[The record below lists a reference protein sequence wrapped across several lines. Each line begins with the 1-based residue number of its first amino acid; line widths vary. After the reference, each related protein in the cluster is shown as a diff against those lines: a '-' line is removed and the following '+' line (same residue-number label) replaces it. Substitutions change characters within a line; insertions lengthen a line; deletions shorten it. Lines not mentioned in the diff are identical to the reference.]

1 MNKAG
6 LKIAL
11 NIGLRTGLLVL
22 IVMVSGCAAKVV
34 SSGPRSVVISG
45 SDDKVA
51 DAQKLA
57 DKECQK
63 HGRFAQLRREPTQS
77 SDRFIFDCVQ

>member
-1 MNKAG
+1 MLIREMTMKKPG
-6 LKIAL
+6 LILLIAL
-11 NIGLRTGLLVL
+11 L
-22 IVMVSGCAAKVV
+22 SGCAAKVI
-34 SSGPRSVVISG
+34 SSGPRSVVVSA

-63 HGRFAQLRREPTQS
+63 HNRFAQLRREPTKS

>member
-1 MNKAG
+1 MKT
-6 LKIAL
+6 L
-11 NIGLRTGLLVL
+11 GLLIL
-22 IVMVSGCAAKVV
+22 ISLLAACAAKVV

-45 SDDKVA
+45 SDDKVS

-63 HGRFAQLRREPTQS
+63 HGRYAQLRREPNKS
-77 SDRFIFDCVQ
+77 SDRFLFDCVQ

>member
-1 MNKAG
+1 MKKAG
-6 LKIAL
+6 LKTGL
-11 NIGLRTGLLVL
+11 NVGLRTGLLVL
-22 IVMVSGCAAKVV
+22 IFMISGCAAKVV
-34 SSGPRSVVISG
+34 SSGPRSVVVSG

-77 SDRFIFDCVQ
+77 SDRFLFDCVQ

>member
-1 MNKAG
+1 MK
-6 LKIAL
+6 
-11 NIGLRTGLLVL
+11 TMSVCLLAVL
-22 IVMVSGCAAKVV
+22 LSACAAKVV
-34 SSGPRSVVISG
+34 SSGPRSVVVSA

-77 SDRFIFDCVQ
+77 SDRFLFDCVQ

>member
-1 MNKAG
+1 MKKTG
-6 LKIAL
+6 LKIGMIFLTLMISA
-11 NIGLRTGLLVL
+11 
-22 IVMVSGCAAKVV
+22 CAAKVV

-77 SDRFIFDCVQ
+77 SDRFLFDCVQ

>member
-1 MNKAG
+1 MKK
-6 LKIAL
+6 L
-11 NIGLRTGLLVL
+11 GLLLL
-22 IVMVSGCAAKVV
+22 ITLLSGCAAKVV
-34 SSGPRSVVISG
+34 SSGPRSVVISA

-57 DKECQK
+57 EQECRK
-63 HGRFAQLRREPTQS
+63 HNRFAQLRREPTKS

>member
-6 LKIAL
+6 LKLAL